1 MDRLIAL
8 VLLRWRMDLRSI
20 LGARERAVGLLF
32 LAPSLALGSLV
43 ASAFVFA
50 GIRALDRSHP
60 ELVLP
65 GLSVAAT
72 VVGTFW
78 VLSPLLAGVA
88 FSETHDVS
96 RLLHFPIPFPTLV
109 LSSLLANL
117 AEPMVLAKLPL
128 LLAVAAGLTLHPLRG
143 ALALAGVALSFAA
156 ILAVSQIGG
165 LVLLGLARNRRL
177 HDAALFL
184 GLGLGFLLSLVPL
197 FLFAGGGRGWT
208 RALRWLVTT
217 DLFALSPFAW
227 GVRASVH
234 VARGDLPGFLAA
246 AGAAVAALLLALG
259 AGALLVRRVYQ
270 GELDLGTAGRR
281 PVLGRARFLLPGA
294 WGTLVE
300 KDLRVTWRDPRLRA
314 VLLTG
319 LMGPIVLFVFWQ
331 GAGGRLGP
339 TFLLL
344 LGTFTG
350 LATFGTNA
358 FALERRGLLLLFSF
372 ATDRTVV
379 LLAKNTVAV
388 LLRLPGLALLLLVTA
403 VMTGPVLVL
412 PVATIALAT
421 LIVAAGVDNFMAI
434 LFPVPVPEPGRS
446 PYGTPAG
453 GRGLGA
459 WVVAT
464 ALMVGA
470 LAASA
475 PFAFLAWLPWLLRRT
490 ALWAVTLPLALAGA
504 GAAYTLL
511 VVVASRLLERR
522 EPELLAR
529 VLGDE

>member
-1 MDRLIAL
+1 IPGVRGPHAGPRPARDGAADRRAPRLPDPRRGPGQAHRRLLAGHEEEARARGRAHPQPEGAVPGRAAERHRPRVRPRGHGPPPAPHPERRHPLLHLPRAPRRGAALRRGRGDRPRPDRGPGHARGDPRPARGGPGCEPRGRLPEAGRGGRRACGPHVDRLIAL

-50 GIRALDRSHP
+50 GIRALDRTHP

-128 LLAVAAGLTLHPLRG
+128 HPLGAAVAPAGAPL
-143 ALALAGVALSFAA
+143 SSPA
-156 ILAVSQIGG
+156 ILAVSQVGG

-184 GLGLGFLLSLVPL
+184 RLGLGFLLSFVPL

-208 RALRWLVTT
+208 RALRWLVAT

-234 VARGDLPGFLAA
+234 VARGGLSGFLASS
-246 AGAAVAALLLALG
+246 GAAVAGL
-259 AGALLVRRVYQ
+259 
-270 GELDLGTAGRR
+270 
-281 PVLGRARFLLPGA
+281 VLG
-294 WGTLVE
+294 
-300 KDLRVTWRDPRLRA
+300 
-314 VLLTG
+314 
-319 LMGPIVLFVFWQ
+319 
-331 GAGGRLGP
+331 
-339 TFLLL
+339 
-344 LGTFTG
+344 
-350 LATFGTNA
+350 
-358 FALERRGLLLLFSF
+358 
-372 ATDRTVV
+372 
-379 LLAKNTVAV
+379 
-388 LLRLPGLALLLLVTA
+388 
-403 VMTGPVLVL
+403 
-412 PVATIALAT
+412 
-421 LIVAAGVDNFMAI
+421 
-434 LFPVPVPEPGRS
+434 
-446 PYGTPAG
+446 
-453 GRGLGA
+453 
-459 WVVAT
+459 
-464 ALMVGA
+464 
-470 LAASA
+470 
-475 PFAFLAWLPWLLRRT
+475 
-490 ALWAVTLPLALAGA
+490 
-504 GAAYTLL
+504 
-511 VVVASRLLERR
+511 
-522 EPELLAR
+522 
-529 VLGDE
+529 